1 MEKKGNRNPLSS
13 CRASAGTDLKKNTDA
28 ASSKQGARAAPRRR
42 EPPGGFSKLNETN
55 RKPQSQRNGKAS
67 DKRPKPRGYY
77 YTGAVSRNEEACLV
91 DFLEPE
97 LGSVFSPG
105 SKKQSLNH
113 LLNFSFAPREN
124 SSGFPHDHSFDK
136 QNGKGLGT
144 KKHRYNKNHYL
155 QANCQFI
162 VNENGDYRQYMKN
175 PDVLVDWD
183 FIEQVNVQVSE
194 EPFCPICLERPIAAK
209 MTKCGHVYCWSCI
222 LHYLGISEK
231 DFCKCPICSDDV
243 LKNDL
248 KSVQVIAHKT
258 YKLNDFIGFKLMK
271 RPRGCLTA
279 YPVDAVIQPDTS
291 ILNISQ
297 KNEDNT
303 CSKLFLA
310 NKGNILEI
318 LDREKDELDCLLALD
333 EGGSEKCFIEEAQHL
348 LEARRLGVLNSAEA
362 HTNEV
367 TNYQDDAS
375 CSEFNEASESDF
387 YYFYQAED
395 AQHIYLHGL
404 NAAMIKHTHGS
415 LKCGPKH
422 LKGRILEKEGGCMTE
437 DIRQKYRYLKH
448 LPVTCQVEFAEICLN
463 EPDVNADTL
472 ELYKKQID
480 YRKKKRQKRLKD
492 EKRRE
497 RKIDAEEN
505 RKMGIYVSPD
515 LQLENLDHFPDVYT
529 ANEMLESRQRTTSDS
544 TFFGHLDVDTTSG
557 QDSPTSNTSLDNAY
571 CGPSF
576 ATMLATEKKTSPN
589 QRASAKPITYY
600 SPSSEDFEQKTDYSL
615 TIGDAVAKALENL
628 QEGGASGSGKKKKK
642 KHKLVYST
650 LMTLPN

>member
-1 MEKKGNRNPLSS
+1 
-13 CRASAGTDLKKNTDA
+13 
-28 ASSKQGARAAPRRR
+28 
-42 EPPGGFSKLNETN
+42 
-55 RKPQSQRNGKAS
+55 
-67 DKRPKPRGYY
+67 
-77 YTGAVSRNEEACLV
+77 AVSRNEEACLV

-515 LQLENLDHFPDVYT
+515 LQLENLDHFPGKLAGFTDVYT

-628 QEGGASGSGKKKKK
+628 QEG
-642 KHKLVYST
+642 
-650 LMTLPN
+650 